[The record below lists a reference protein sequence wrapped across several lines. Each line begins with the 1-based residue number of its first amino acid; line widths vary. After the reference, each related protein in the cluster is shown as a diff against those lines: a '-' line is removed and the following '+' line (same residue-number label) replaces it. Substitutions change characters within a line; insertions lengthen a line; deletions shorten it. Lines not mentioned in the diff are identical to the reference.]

1 MTTNTS
7 RCYYYTMNISIYLIQ
22 FFLQRRCLK
31 GIEPTLTMPCWFSEQ
46 NLLTNRTGSSPFTSN
61 ESWTVLPS
69 VVVGSVVRASL
80 AEGDNEQLRMV
91 MLSTRRL
98 DRRVRGLVMWLG
110 RIGAPFQIWQMPL
123 NKNSL
128 FSLVYK
134 IMMFHILYIHP
145 K

>member
-1 MTTNTS
+1 
-7 RCYYYTMNISIYLIQ
+7 MNISIYLIQ

-134 IMMFHILYIHP
+134 IMMFHILSIHP